1 MADDR
6 DDDDAPDYRGID
18 GAGLSLDTLDD
29 DGRIFDDGRTIT
41 SLGDGRAAAGAGATS
56 IVDEE
61 GRLKTLMEL
70 QSGINGATAMQA
82 IDEQVYKMATLA
94 NFVQVLLHATDG
106 AKHPRCF
113 AEETRSYIEGNK
125 VFQVR
130 MPNGNPAPYV
140 YVESKEAMDVD
151 DDMQILQ

>member
-29 DGRIFDDGRTIT
+29 DGSIFDDGRTIT
-41 SLGDGRAAAGAGATS
+41 SLGDGRAAVGATS

-70 QSGINGATAMQA
+70 
-82 IDEQVYKMATLA
+82 
-94 NFVQVLLHATDG
+94 
-106 AKHPRCF
+106 
-113 AEETRSYIEGNK
+113 GNLS
-125 VFQVR
+125 
-130 MPNGNPAPYV
+130 ACLD
-140 YVESKEAMDVD
+140 A
-151 DDMQILQ
+151 